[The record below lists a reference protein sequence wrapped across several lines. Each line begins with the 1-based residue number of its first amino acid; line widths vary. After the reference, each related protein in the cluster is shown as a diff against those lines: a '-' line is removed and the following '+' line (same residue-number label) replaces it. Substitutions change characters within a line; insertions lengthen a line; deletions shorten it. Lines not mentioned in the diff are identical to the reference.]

1 MKSHFFQVGR
11 NLKSRD
17 GVTILEGL
25 IALGL
30 LATIAVGILGVLL
43 SVSRK
48 NIRPDI
54 REEMVL
60 AVEKAQGK
68 LQLYTALNM
77 DEDIPSNYPQGLC
90 GGDTQPLSLG
100 VTHDIECMLPAI
112 CDKNRSDFLYTIASG
127 SVSFPSTI
135 LPDSVSLGCPF
146 EYAGPSWLGE
156 EGQNCSPDGVNYA
169 DSASLANARKLL
181 KIEFYITCNGFT
193 L

>member
-1 MKSHFFQVGR
+1 MKNHFFQVGR

-60 AVEKAQGK
+60 AVEKAHEK
-68 LQLYTALNM
+68 LQLYTALNAN
-77 DEDIPSNYPQGLC
+77 EDVPSGYPQGLC
-90 GGDTQPLSLG
+90 ENDAADAQPLS
-100 VTHDIECMLPAI
+100 TSSAHDIACMLPAI
-112 CDKNRSDFLYTIASG
+112 CDRNNSSFSYTVFERDSL
-127 SVSFPSTI
+127 FT
-135 LPDSVSLGCPF
+135 LPTGISLGCSFDDASVPLM
-146 EYAGPSWLGE
+146 GPDDQSCYE
-156 EGQNCSPDGVNYA
+156 NRHDA
-169 DSASLANARKLL
+169 DSLAKARKLL
-181 KIEFYITCNGFT
+181 EIDFHIKCNGFT

>member
-1 MKSHFFQVGR
+1 MKNHFFQIGR

-90 GGDTQPLSLG
+90 GGDTRPLSLG
-100 VTHDIECMLPAI
+100 VAHDIECMLPAI
-112 CDKNRSDFLYTIASG
+112 CDKSRSGFSYMMTSEPA
-127 SVSFPSTI
+127 SFPSTI
-135 LPDSVSLGCPF
+135 LPGSVSLGCPF
-146 EYAGPSWLGE
+146 EDAGPGWAGE
-156 EGQNCSPDGVNYA
+156 EGQNCSPSGVDYT
-169 DSASLANARKLL
+169 DSASLANAGKLL
-181 KIEFYITCNGFT
+181 KIEFHITCNGFT